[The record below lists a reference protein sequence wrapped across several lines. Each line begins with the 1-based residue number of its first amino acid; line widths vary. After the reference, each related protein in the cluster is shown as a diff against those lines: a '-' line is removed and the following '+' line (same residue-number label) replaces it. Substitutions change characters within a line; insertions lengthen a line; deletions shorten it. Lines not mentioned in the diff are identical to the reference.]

1 MRFPDLISYLEKLPL
16 IFDPFLSL
24 ELKSAKLSY
33 NFPRH
38 EIKSGKRI
46 ENFLQ
51 FLKMRKKGEFFSS
64 TKSKIRNQM
73 DMWQI
78 LLCHPVRSEKMARI
92 ERRGLVKAAASFSS
106 RSSAAR

>member
-24 ELKSAKLSY
+24 ELKSAKLSH

-46 ENFLQ
+46 ANFPA
-51 FLKMRKKGEFFSS
+51 FSKDEKKRVIFFRQQNQKFEIKW
-64 TKSKIRNQM
+64 TCGKSCCAT
-73 DMWQI
+73 
-78 LLCHPVRSEKMARI
+78 L
-92 ERRGLVKAAASFSS
+92 
-106 RSSAAR
+106 